1 MVHILYMVHRYGV
14 PKIINIDTSFFKLQ
28 KTTEVTFVEIR
39 ALSSES
45 CAR

>member
-1 MVHILYMVHRYGV
+1 MVHIVYMVHGYGV